1 MKEFLAEFEDV
12 VCPSKVLSPVGT
24 EVETS
29 GPFIAS
35 RFWRLDAET
44 SILYL
49 SEEEADYEDGC
60 KIGLI
65 SHENYLWI

>member
-1 MKEFLAEFEDV
+1 LKEFLAEFEDV
-12 VCPSKVLSPVGT
+12 VFPSKILPPVCT
-24 EVETS
+24 DVETS
-29 GPFIAS
+29 GPPIAS
-35 RFWRLDAET
+35 RFRRLEAET

-65 SHENYLWI
+65 SHENYFWI